1 MRTKAVILIIIGICA
16 WIVAAIIGLL
26 LDAEA
31 RFFGTCL
38 TGIALGLFGIRYSIR
53 RDRRSGL

>member
-1 MRTKAVILIIIGICA
+1 MILIIIGNCA

-26 LDAEA
+26 LDADA

>member
-16 WIVAAIIGLL
+16 WFVAAIIGLL
-26 LDAEA
+26 LNAETK
-31 RFFGTCL
+31 FFATCF

-53 RDRRSGL
+53 RDRRNGL

>member
-26 LDAEA
+26 LNADD
-31 RFFGTCL
+31 RFFATCA